1 MAIAGL
7 VLFIVVGAL
16 VVRGVTFSTDLA
28 VERAIQAAGWGPL
41 EAVMNGTNAV
51 SGVWQVIA
59 GAIATVVCALLFR
72 DLRRAAAMG
81 VSGAVGWGP
90 DSLLKVLIARP
101 RPDSALVHVTDHS
114 PGYSFPSGHAF
125 FYTWLASSVA
135 LLFSSLL
142 PRWLRVPTLVVC
154 GLLIVI
160 ASLARVWAGAH
171 WPSDV
176 VGGALLGFTCVAGAA
191 LAIRFTYR

>member
-1 MAIAGL
+1 MAVSG
-7 VLFIVVGAL
+7 
-16 VVRGVTFSTDLA
+16 
-28 VERAIQAAGWGPL
+28 AAGWGL
-41 EAVMNGTNAV
+41 
-51 SGVWQVIA
+51 
-59 GAIATVVCALLFR
+59 
-72 DLRRAAAMG
+72 
-81 VSGAVGWGP
+81 

-142 PRWLRVPTLVVC
+142 PSWLRVPTLVVC
-154 GLLIVI
+154 GLLIVVG
-160 ASLARVWAGAH
+160 SLARVWAGAH

-176 VGGALLGFTCVAGAA
+176 VGGALLGFMCVAGAA
-191 LAIRFTYR
+191 FAVRISLR

>member
-59 GAIATVVCALLFR
+59 GAIAYGLAR
-72 DLRRAAAMG
+72 APRQGAERAA
-81 VSGAVGWGP
+81 S
-90 DSLLKVLIARP
+90 
-101 RPDSALVHVTDHS
+101 
-114 PGYSFPSGHAF
+114 
-125 FYTWLASSVA
+125 
-135 LLFSSLL
+135 
-142 PRWLRVPTLVVC
+142 
-154 GLLIVI
+154 
-160 ASLARVWAGAH
+160 
-171 WPSDV
+171 
-176 VGGALLGFTCVAGAA
+176 
-191 LAIRFTYR
+191 